1 MKQSVKSYFRKIL
14 DLTLGKYLDSW
25 VIRKQDDWRM
35 AIGDAGINSSLSAQ
49 HKFRYLWDSEVRVF
63 SQNGEDGILNYICET
78 LNLQKPSMIEIGAG
92 NFTEC
97 NSRYLAEHRCANVLA
112 VDAQRDL
119 ESVAKKLLI
128 AAKTNIQILNT
139 WVTTQNV
146 NEIIDLGKSNFGS
159 VDIFSLDLDGNDYW
173 ILNSANLEG
182 IKVIIVE
189 FNPLLSQKTPVSV
202 PMDETFDRS
211 AKHYSWTYYGANL
224 YAFEYLLKSR
234 GFEFIGTSRHGSN
247 AFFVE
252 SSYRSKFDHLEID
265 LEISSDV
272 RARENRGLD
281 GKLTFVSG
289 RNRVSLIEDQVVID
303 VREGKQVLIGEC
315 WNW

>member
-1 MKQSVKSYFRKIL
+1 MKQLVKSYFRKIL

-289 RNRVSLIEDQVVID
+289 RNRVSLIKDQVVID